1 MQEFANAHSMRKEI
15 LSLMIKDGLED
26 DCYLEML
33 DYTID
38 LFESQGLG
46 TEYYGYHNINH
57 ELEVTYVSL
66 LAINQEKIQLTEEDK
81 KYLYVAALFHD
92 FDPQKNVDKPH
103 EESVLKF
110 ISTDRKLQKLLNSSK
125 IDLEIIKVLI
135 LRTTYPWSGEIRKN
149 AEIEIEKC
157 FERSEITKNKP
168 EAQKHIME
176 LGWYLSVVDRISG
189 YALGD
194 FTKAMEMAKMNA
206 HALAWRPSIIVR
218 TSVAYFE
225 ELLNKETSM
234 LKAIL
239 KELPKEMR
247 KNFFDTVLSF
257 MRIREQEVSIQAD
270 YLYENLKLIPTI
282 ENQSIQEDAEFAQTL
297 YNIFLEL
304 PKEMR
309 KNFFDT
315 ILSFMRIREQEVSIQ
330 ANYSY
335 ENLKLIPTIENQS
348 IQEDEEFAQ
357 TLYDIFLELPKPLQF
372 GKENFKESIKD
383 PKTIIN
389 TLRLNNNK
397 GEIVGFAKGGP
408 LETYQ
413 LREEIRDE
421 NYGLKNTVFL
431 EPLALKMGYWGLRGG
446 SEMRH
451 MFIMQAHSMK
461 YKFMTSFALRDV
473 IRARIDKEEAEF
485 VQVFDPERWDYYRV
499 RL

>member
-1 MQEFANAHSMRKEI
+1 MQEFANAHSMRNKI
-15 LSLMIKDGLED
+15 LSLMTQHGLED

-66 LAINQEKIQLTEEDK
+66 LAINQEKIQLNEEDK

-110 ISTDRKLQKLLNSSK
+110 ISTDKKLQESLAFAK

-135 LRTTYPWSGEIRKN
+135 LRTTYPWSGQMRKD
-149 AEIEIEKC
+149 AEIEIKKC
-157 FERSEITKNKP
+157 FERSDITKNNQQT
-168 EAQKHIME
+168 QKHIME
-176 LGWYLSVVDRISG
+176 LGRYLSVVDRISG
-189 YALGD
+189 YLLGD

-234 LKAIL
+234 VKAIL
-239 KELPKEMR
+239 K
-247 KNFFDTVLSF
+247 
-257 MRIREQEVSIQAD
+257 
-270 YLYENLKLIPTI
+270 
-282 ENQSIQEDAEFAQTL
+282 
-297 YNIFLEL
+297 EL

-348 IQEDEEFAQ
+348 MQDDAEFVQ

-372 GKENFKESIKD
+372 GKEKFKESIKN

-408 LETYQ
+408 LEEYQ